1 MDIDYLINPVK
12 MGGVVKDLLP
22 GGKVKI
28 YLNGRL
34 GVIKV
39 PRWLI
44 RGDVD
49 LRPGHE
55 VEFYFS
61 YLQLNE
67 DPFDYDASDMTPDHE
82 IAPCLLGGKLVDV
95 NDTAVTIKAMND
107 LGEITVPRRW
117 LVASSEPKTGLDA
130 EFYFSC
136 MNVTGKRDLP
146 QRFI

>member
-1 MDIDYLINPVK
+1 MTIDYLINPVK
-12 MGGVVKDLLP
+12 MGGIVKDTYP
-22 GGKVKI
+22 DGRVKI

-39 PRWLI
+39 PRKLI
-44 RGDVD
+44 RGDEM

-55 VEFYFS
+55 LEFYFS
-61 YLQLNE
+61 YIQAVDAPL
-67 DPFDYDASDMTPDHE
+67 DYDASDMTPDHE
-82 IAPCLLGGKLVDV
+82 IEPCLVGGKLIDV
-95 NDTAVTIKAMND
+95 NDTAVTVEVMD
-107 LGEITVPRRW
+107 GLGEITVPRRW
-117 LVASSEPKTGLDA
+117 LIASQTPRPGIDT